1 MLCLF
6 AGIVRE
12 SSILQ
17 KTRKYA
23 ANFFG
28 GYGVRAMKPWKVGS
42 GLCVVRVF
50 IVCRAIG
57 VKPITLYGQT
67 NLAVKI
73 GLREV
78 VI

>member
-1 MLCLF
+1 MLPLF
-6 AGIVRE
+6 VGIARE

-28 GYGVRAMKPWKVGS
+28 GYGARALRLWNVGC
-42 GLCVVRVF
+42 GQCKVRVF